1 MPSLYYRRNTVA
13 KWHTY
18 IHCTLRKATSAKV
31 CSARGSFLM
40 SCTNSLPLTCF
51 SISLKAR
58 LPENIYI
65 LVVWPIYLHNNNIK
79 TCLYICKLKAQCFN
93 KPLLILLLVP
103 FLIQS
108 LSSWLLCQYLRNL
121 FSWPSYTSVIWLRI
135 DSHFL
140 DTYSPS
146 PSLDAAHQLRWFDT
160 DRALS
165 PTCLYFFFLPK
176 ASNFLNTP
184 IKHKLNSLKD

>member
-140 DTYSPS
+140 DTNSPS
-146 PSLDAAHQLRWFDT
+146 PSLDGL
-160 DRALS
+160 ALTGPYHPLAYIS
-165 PTCLYFFFLPK
+165 FSYQKLPTF
-176 ASNFLNTP
+176 
-184 IKHKLNSLKD
+184 

>member
-1 MPSLYYRRNTVA
+1 MLCKGGFLNVLHQQSALNIFFLSLWKLDY
-13 KWHTY
+13 
-18 IHCTLRKATSAKV
+18 
-31 CSARGSFLM
+31 
-40 SCTNSLPLTCF
+40 
-51 SISLKAR
+51 LK
-58 LPENIYI
+58 IYI
-65 LVVWPIYLHNNNIK
+65 LVVWPIFLHNNNIK

-108 LSSWLLCQYLRNL
+108 LSSRLLCQYLRNL
-121 FSWPSYTSVIWLRI
+121 FPWPSYTSLIWLRI
-135 DSHFL
+135 YSHFL
-140 DTYSPS
+140 DTNSPS
-146 PSLDAAHQLRWFDT
+146 PSLDVAHQLRWFDT

-165 PTCLYFFFLPK
+165 PTCLYFLFLPK

>member
-1 MPSLYYRRNTVA
+1 
-13 KWHTY
+13 
-18 IHCTLRKATSAKV
+18 
-31 CSARGSFLM
+31 M
-40 SCTNSLPLTCF
+40 SCTNSLPLTFF

-58 LPENIYI
+58 LHENICI
-65 LVVWPIYLHNNNIK
+65 LVVWPIFLYNNNIK

-108 LSSWLLCQYLRNL
+108 LSSRLLCQYLRNL
-121 FSWPSYTSVIWLRI
+121 FSWPSYTSVIWLKI

-140 DTYSPS
+140 DTNSPS

-165 PTCLYFFFLPK
+165 PTCLYFFFSTKSFQLFKHPYK
-176 ASNFLNTP
+176 TQ
-184 IKHKLNSLKD
+184 IKFFKGLEYIKLCKYFSE